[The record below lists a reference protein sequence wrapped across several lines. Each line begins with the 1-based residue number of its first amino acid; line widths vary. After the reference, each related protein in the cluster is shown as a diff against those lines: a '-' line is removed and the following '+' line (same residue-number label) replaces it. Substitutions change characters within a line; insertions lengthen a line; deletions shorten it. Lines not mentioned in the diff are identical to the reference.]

1 VSALLRIVRR
11 NHLSLEK
18 VVMKRFTTFAFV
30 GTILA
35 GGMFACSSDPNTDDT
50 NGGHAGTGT
59 VAGTTGVGG
68 SSTAGSPAVGGTGIN
83 TQGGSAPVAGTAAG
97 GTAAGGTAAGG
108 TAAGGT
114 AAGGTAAGGTAN
126 GGSGGGDNPN
136 AVVSMCDP
144 QKYTPTDTPG
154 AACVTK
160 VVPAA
165 KLISDFEGAVAGWG
179 IYRNMGTATDL
190 TGVTP
195 NTAPPTS
202 SAGGANNT
210 AKALAVTVAGVT
222 QGIRIEVG
230 YDTQCQ
236 DVRTFKGLSF
246 WAKGTID
253 AATEP
258 YAVDANTIVLQIG
271 SETSK
276 LGGCTTGTCAD
287 APPDKR
293 ITISADWKEYRI
305 PFDCFGDG
313 KVFDGYYRNI
323 LFNVFGT
330 NSNFAIDQVGYY

>member
-1 VSALLRIVRR
+1 
-11 NHLSLEK
+11 
-18 VVMKRFTTFAFV
+18 MKRFTTFAFV
-30 GTILA
+30 GTIVA
-35 GGMFACSSDPNTDDT
+35 GGLFACSSDPDPSDT
-50 NGGHAGTGT
+50 NGGHAGTT
-59 VAGTTGVGG
+59 
-68 SSTAGSPAVGGTGIN
+68 STAGTIGTGGSNAGGSLNTGGSGIN
-83 TQGGSAPVAGTAAG
+83 TQGGSAPVAGTAAGGTSAG

-114 AAGGTAAGGTAN
+114 AAGGT
-126 GGSGGGDNPN
+126 GGSSDNPN
-136 AVVSMCDP
+136 AVVSMCAP
-144 QKYTPTDTPG
+144 QTYTPTATPG
-154 AACVTK
+154 AACATT

-165 KLISDFEGAVAGWG
+165 KLISDFENAVAGWG

-195 NTAPPTS
+195 NTAPPTAT
-202 SAGGANNT
+202 AGGANAT
-210 AKALAVTVAGVT
+210 AKALAVTVANVT
-222 QGIRIEVG
+222 QGIRLEVG
-230 YDTQCQ
+230 YGTQCQ

-258 YAVDANTIVLQIG
+258 YAVDANTIVLQVG
-271 SETSK
+271 AETSK

-330 NSNFAIDQVGYY
+330 NSNFAIDQVGYYN

>member
-1 VSALLRIVRR
+1 
-11 NHLSLEK
+11 
-18 VVMKRFTTFAFV
+18 
-30 GTILA
+30 
-35 GGMFACSSDPNTDDT
+35 
-50 NGGHAGTGT
+50 
-59 VAGTTGVGG
+59 
-68 SSTAGSPAVGGTGIN
+68 
-83 TQGGSAPVAGTAAG
+83 
-97 GTAAGGTAAGG
+97 
-108 TAAGGT
+108 
-114 AAGGTAAGGTAN
+114 
-126 GGSGGGDNPN
+126 
-136 AVVSMCDP
+136 MCDP